1 MLTRVVPEMR
11 RRANF
16 AAPRRGPQA
25 GFSLVELTV
34 SLAVILVISAVA
46 IPVIVHSLRVY
57 QLNSTASQLA
67 SILKFTRFEAIRLN
81 KPVKCQIVQKGSGWQ
96 IWADSNGDGQPNG
109 AEPQMFVT
117 GSDTLLPAGSAPS
130 PTAITTALGTG
141 VGGMTLTV
149 RSGAN
154 GSIAF
159 DQRGAVSSGGPDTIY
174 LLYLGSA
181 TDQSF
186 GYRAVVV
193 LPSGVVQVWT
203 ASYTGDWQRLS

>member
-1 MLTRVVPEMR
+1 MKR
-11 RRANF
+11 RTNF
-16 AAPRRGPQA
+16 TSPHRGLQT
-25 GFSLVELTV
+25 GFSFLELLV
-34 SLAVILVISAVA
+34 SLAVILIISAAA
-46 IPVIVHSLRVY
+46 IPVIVHTLRVY

-67 SILKFTRFEAIRLN
+67 SILKFTRFEAIRRN
-81 KPVKCQIVQKGSGWQ
+81 KPVSCRIVQNGANWQ
-96 IWADSNGDGQPNG
+96 IRVDG
-109 AEPQMFVT
+109 AEPQVVVT

-130 PTAITTALGTG
+130 PAAITNALGAG

-159 DQRGAVSSGGPDTIY
+159 DQRGAVSSGGGADTIY
-174 LLYLGSA
+174 LLYLGNA

-203 ASYTGDWQRLS
+203 ASYAGDWKRLS

>member
-1 MLTRVVPEMR
+1 
-11 RRANF
+11 
-16 AAPRRGPQA
+16 
-25 GFSLVELTV
+25 LVELAV
-34 SLAVILVISAVA
+34 SLAVILIISAA
-46 IPVIVHSLRVY
+46 ALPVMVHSLRVY

-67 SILKFTRFEAIRLN
+67 SILKFTRFEAIRIN
-81 KPVKCQIVQKGSGWQ
+81 KPVKCQIAQKGSGWQ
-96 IWADSNGDGQPNG
+96 VWADSKGDGQPNG
-109 AEPQMFVT
+109 AEPQMLVT
-117 GSDTLLPAGSAPS
+117 GSDTLLSSGSAPS
-130 PTAITTALGTG
+130 PSAIKTALGTG
-141 VGGMTLTV
+141 IGGMSLTV
-149 RSGAN
+149 QSGAN

-203 ASYTGDWQRLS
+203 ASYTGDWKRLS

>member
-1 MLTRVVPEMR
+1 MR

-16 AAPRRGPQA
+16 AAPRRGPQV
-25 GFSLVELTV
+25 GFSLVELAV

-67 SILKFTRFEAIRLN
+67 SILKFTRFEAIRRN
-81 KPVKCQIVQKGSGWQ
+81 KPVSCRIVQNGANWQ
-96 IWADSNGDGQPNG
+96 IRIDG
-109 AEPQMFVT
+109 AEPQMVVT

-130 PTAITTALGTG
+130 PAAITNALGAG

-149 RSGAN
+149 LSGTN
-154 GSIAF
+154 GFIAF
-159 DQRGAVSSGGPDTIY
+159 DQRGAVSFGGPNTIY
-174 LLYLGSA
+174 LLYLGNA

-186 GYRAVVV
+186 GYRAVLV
-193 LPSGVVQVWT
+193 LPSGVVQIWT
-203 ASYTGDWQRLS
+203 ASYTGDWKRLS